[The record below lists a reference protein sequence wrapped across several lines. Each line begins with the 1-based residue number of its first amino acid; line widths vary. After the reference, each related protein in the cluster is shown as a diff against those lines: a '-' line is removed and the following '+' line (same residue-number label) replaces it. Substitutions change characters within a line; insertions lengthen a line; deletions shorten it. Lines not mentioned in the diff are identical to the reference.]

1 MADLAIIWIQ
11 LVLLFIRYPRKNG
24 LCAIFVLYTLCFIP
38 TFALP
43 DNYYAN
49 LEFSKLE
56 KQHPKSRS
64 TQLDRSVID
73 AEEFADMKLL
83 HGSFSKVGAIQEA
96 EGRIHWV
103 RTHKIFPPAD
113 EC

>member
-24 LCAIFVLYTLCFIP
+24 LCAMFVLYTLCFIP

-43 DNYYAN
+43 DNYYAS
-49 LEFSKLE
+49 LEFSKLD
-56 KQHPKSRS
+56 KQHPKRRS
-64 TQLDRSVID
+64 TQLDRSD
-73 AEEFADMKLL
+73 EFPDMKKIR
-83 HGSFSKVGAIQEA
+83 GSFSTVGAVKEA

-103 RTHKIFPPAD
+103 
-113 EC
+113 

>member
-11 LVLLFIRYPRKNG
+11 FVLLFIRYPRKNA

-56 KQHPKSRS
+56 KQHPKRRS
-64 TQLDRSVID
+64 TQLDRFD
-73 AEEFADMKLL
+73 ELPDHMKELR
-83 HGSFSKVGAIQEA
+83 GSFSSVGAVKDA

-103 RTHKIFPPAD
+103 YM
-113 EC
+113 